1 MRCRTCGS
9 PMVTEH
15 CESGA
20 SATTCWHSCPL
31 CRQVRLTSEPD
42 VPTALVV
49 ADAADVE
56 ASADEEERVGM
67 HAVAD
72 EERLP

>member
-15 CESGA
+15 CESGS

-42 VPTALVV
+42 VPTAI
-49 ADAADVE
+49 ADAAEVE
-56 ASADEEERVGM
+56 AATDEEERVAM
-67 HAVAD
+67 HATAD
-72 EERLP
+72 EERLS